1 MFDVRKAT
9 DRIFHR
15 VNRSGE
21 EVKNDLPN
29 WVSRFIEA
37 EGWKSVVNPATGEAF
52 ENVGQWLVAN
62 YPLGPGMGVGRFS
75 ITYDEFIVLCED
87 RPKLKDMLI
96 RFRPKGKRGR
106 PAVSDNEKHSNGM
119 NKEAARKPGN
129 SRLYIEERLQR
140 DHPEIWQDYLDGN
153 FKSARQAAIQA
164 GFVKDTH
171 DPLMRLKANWNKASK
186 KQRREFL
193 KWVEEA

>member
-1 MFDVRKAT
+1 MFDVRQAT
-9 DRIFHR
+9 DRIFRR
-15 VNRSGE
+15 VNRTGE
-21 EVKNDLPN
+21 EIKNDLPN
-29 WVSRFIEA
+29 NVERFIEA
-37 EGWKSVVNPATGEAF
+37 EGWKSVIDPTTGQAF

-75 ITYDEFIVLCED
+75 ITYDEFIVLCEN

-96 RFRPKGKRGR
+96 RFRPKGKRGGDR
-106 PAVSDNEKHSNGM
+106 RSAVFKVSEPKFEKPSV
-119 NKEAARKPGN
+119 PG

-140 DHPEIWQDYLDGN
+140 DHPEIWQSYLEGA
-153 FKSARQAAIQA
+153 FKSARQAGIQA

>member
-1 MFDVRKAT
+1 
-9 DRIFHR
+9 
-15 VNRSGE
+15 
-21 EVKNDLPN
+21 
-29 WVSRFIEA
+29 
-37 EGWKSVVNPATGEAF
+37 
-52 ENVGQWLVAN
+52 
-62 YPLGPGMGVGRFS
+62 MGVGRFS

-96 RFRPKGKRGR
+96 RFRPKGKRGGDTR
-106 PAVSDNEKHSNGM
+106 S
-119 NKEAARKPGN
+119 KEAKTKRDNVTNGKQATHGSN

>member
-1 MFDVRKAT
+1 MFDVRQAT
-9 DRIFHR
+9 DRIFRR
-15 VNRSGE
+15 VNRTGE
-21 EVKNDLPN
+21 EIKNDLPN
-29 WVSRFIEA
+29 NVERFIEA
-37 EGWKSVVNPATGEAF
+37 EGWKSVVDPTTGQAF

-96 RFRPKGKRGR
+96 RFRPKRQGR
-106 PAVSDNEKHSNGM
+106 RTDLVDNVNEV
-119 NKEAARKPGN
+119 KEAERKTGN

-153 FKSARQAAIQA
+153 FKSARQAGIQA